1 MGFRRMN
8 KPSPFSVKKET
19 DSTGFLLWQVTA
31 LWQRKIAAVL
41 RPHQLTQVQY
51 ALLASLLWFSKKT
64 PYMTQTMLAQQTK
77 LDIMMTSQVLRTLES
92 KGLIKRQ
99 PHPTDTRA
107 KILQLTKKGIDLV
120 WKAVPLVEKEDTAF
134 FKALSSQHKAFNDLL
149 ITLISSCQET
159 GKNLKPRK
167 KLGESYVDEKL

>member
-1 MGFRRMN
+1 MN
-8 KPSPFSVKKET
+8 TRSPFSVKKET

-41 RPHQLTQVQY
+41 RPYQLTQVQY
-51 ALLASLLWFSKKT
+51 ALLATLFWFSKKT
-64 PYMTQTMLAQQTK
+64 EYMTQTMLAQQTK

-120 WKAVPLVEKEDTAF
+120 WKTVPMVEKEDAAF
-134 FKALSSQHKAFNDLL
+134 FKSLSAEHKAFNDLL

-159 GKNLKPRK
+159 SKNLKPRK